1 MTGVH
6 HHEHHEDALV
16 ETTGVHNPKRYE
28 DAPVETTGVPS
39 TSSRRERPLTYTLKR
54 SLAKGSMFLIGS
66 IMTDAAA
73 LTTAIGAN
81 ADVIQFGGPPS
92 LSEPLVQR
100 GYEAMFYKPEE
111 FQKCEKDT
119 TYLDAKVIWASPPMR
134 AHMQRTFTREMASPS
149 QARNHERALRRERSG
164 HLKLCGCLA
173 RGLQRG
179 RDFVVEMPAKLRDC
193 WQEVSYLKDAAS
205 EHGMTVYDFKVH
217 GCAFGMKCNG
227 VPVLKEWRIM
237 TTSEPVK
244 IGMERRCPGH
254 QEHVDDHGGCF
265 RCSDPRWFP
274 KALEKCIV
282 DSLSWTL
289 QSRHRIRT
297 LAAAVETELLQ
308 QLWFDRKYEAE
319 MPEGA
324 YALTRQK
331 IPTEPPTGRSSRR
344 SSKWCYA
351 YTVPLDIPPLSALQS
366 YWNGAGRRAGRLS
379 WQNQWNVLRALRLND
394 LCHIPLPRLK
404 DLPRYGKS
412 VALMSLSMPSRRK
425 LDRSRN

>member
-54 SLAKGSMFLIGS
+54 SLARGSTFLIGS

-111 FQKCEKDT
+111 FQKFEKDT

-149 QARNHERALRRERSG
+149 QVRNHERALRRERSG
-164 HLKLCGCLA
+164 LLKLCGCLA

-237 TTSEPVK
+237 TTSEAVK

-274 KALEKCIV
+274 KALEKRV
-282 DSLSWTL
+282 VASSSWTL

-297 LAAAVETELLQ
+297 LAADVETELLP

-331 IPTEPPTGRSSRR
+331 IPTGPPTGKKLEEIKQMVLRLHRSSGH
-344 SSKWCYA
+344 SSFVRIAKLLERC
-351 YTVPLDIPPLSALQS
+351 
-366 YWNGAGRRAGRLS
+366 GAPS
-379 WQNQWNVLRALRLND
+379 WAVELAKSMECPACMEAQR
-394 LCHIPLPRLK
+394 PLPH
-404 DLPRYGKS
+404 PPSSTQGPP
-412 VALMSLSMPSRRK
+412 SLWEICGSMPSRRK

>member
-1 MTGVH
+1 MSKRLGNNHEHYEDAPVEVTGVH

-16 ETTGVHNPKRYE
+16 ETTCVHNPKHYE

-39 TSSRRERPLTYTLKR
+39 TSSRRERPLTYTLKS
-54 SLAKGSMFLIGS
+54 SLATGSMFLIGS
-66 IMTDAAA
+66 IMTHAAA

-81 ADVIQFGGPPS
+81 AEVIQFGGPPS
-92 LSEPLVQR
+92 LSESLVQR

-149 QARNHERALRRERSG
+149 QVRNHERALRRERSG
-164 HLKLCGCLA
+164 LLKLCGCLA

-227 VPVLKEWRIM
+227 VPVLKECRIM

-274 KALEKCIV
+274 KALEKRIV

-331 IPTEPPTGRSSRR
+331 IPTEPPTGKKLEEIKQMVLRLHRSSGHSSFVRIAKLLERR
-344 SSKWCYA
+344 GAPSWAVELAKSS
-351 YTVPLDIPPLSALQS
+351 T
-366 YWNGAGRRAGRLS
+366 
-379 WQNQWNVLRALRLND
+379 
-394 LCHIPLPRLK
+394 
-404 DLPRYGKS
+404 
-412 VALMSLSMPSRRK
+412 
-425 LDRSRN
+425 